1 MPAFNAEQLI
11 GESIASV
18 LAQTYPHFELLI
30 LDDGS
35 SDKTSEV
42 VRGFQDPRIQILRHD
57 QNQGLVSSRNDLV
70 RAAKGKYIA
79 FLDAD
84 DLAEPSRLAA
94 QVEFLEGGMADIC
107 GADHYT
113 LYQATGK
120 LKKSKQVHS
129 DADIRAMMVVACP
142 LCNPSVMGK
151 AELFKSHPFDSSVDV
166 SEDYALWQTLS
177 LAGHRFANLRKILLT
192 YRVHSSQISQQK
204 LAQTQAANIKQQ
216 NQYIEGL
223 GISSALR
230 PHPLM
235 WLKRIKIGPL
245 FLWKLNQR
253 IPKIS
258 IKANYQIYARFQ
270 YRKNALWTPLTRIE
284 RWIVAI
290 MATLIG
296 RLSSH

>member
-42 VRGFQDPRIQILRHD
+42 AHSFQDPRIEVLRHD
-57 QNQGLVSSRNDLV
+57 QNQGLVVSRNDLV
-70 RAAKGKYIA
+70 SASKGKYIA

-94 QVEFLEGGMADIC
+94 QVEFLESGAADIC

-151 AELFKSHPFDSSVDV
+151 AEIFKLHPFDSSVDV

-177 LAGHRFANLRKILLT
+177 LAGYRFANLRKLLLT

-204 LAQTQAANIKQQ
+204 LTQTQAANIKQQ
-216 NQYIEGL
+216 NLYIEGL
-223 GISSALR
+223 GISIALR
-230 PHPLM
+230 PQSLP
-235 WLKRIKIGPL
+235 WQKRITTGPL

-270 YRKNALWTPLTRIE
+270 SRKNALWTPLTRME
-284 RWIVAI
+284 RWVIALI
-290 MATLIG
+290 ATLVG
-296 RLSSH
+296 RLSSR